1 MTYDVVIV
9 GAGVAGCTAAILY
22 GRAGLRVA
30 LIEKHRDIS
39 THKAL
44 CGHFVLGGTQPMLR
58 RAGLWEAMIEAGAV
72 TGHISRWTA
81 EGWFVPEPGLPESI
95 SLRREKLDPLLRTIA
110 AGTPGVDLMLGRTV
124 TGLLEAGG
132 RVTGVRIGGRASGPV
147 SGRASGSV
155 GGHASGHVGG
165 FVGGFVGGEEI
176 RARLVV
182 GADGHRSPVA
192 RLAETAEHVAPNE
205 RFGWWAYYRGV
216 VPGGL
221 GGNQIWSLDPDVGIL
236 IRTDDDLH
244 MLVAFPA
251 KARLADFSADRPAA
265 LERFMAALPD
275 APDLSSAERVSK
287 VIGTNDYPCV
297 RRDPAPRPGLVLV
310 GDAAITG
317 DPTPAVGCGW
327 AFRAAEWLVE
337 STAPAL
343 RDGSDPAAGVA
354 GYRRALRF
362 IEAHDRLGRQDARA
376 LPANPVQRLITKAA
390 LRDPELG
397 RRVYLFS
404 MRAIPVN
411 ALINPRTLVRALWAV
426 MRP

>member
-30 LIEKHRDIS
+30 LIEKHHNIS

-44 CGHFVLGGTQPMLR
+44 CGHFVLAGTQPMLR
-58 RAGLWEAMIEAGAV
+58 RTGLWEAMVEAGAA
-72 TGHISRWTA
+72 TGHISRWTTA
-81 EGWFVPEPGLPESI
+81 GWFVPEPGLPEAI
-95 SLRREKLDPLLRTIA
+95 SLRREKLDPLLRTLA
-110 AGTPGVDLMLGRTV
+110 AGTPGVDLLLGRTV
-124 TGLLEAGG
+124 TGLLESGR
-132 RVTGVRIGGRASGPV
+132 RVTGVRAGD
-147 SGRASGSV
+147 
-155 GGHASGHVGG
+155 
-165 FVGGFVGGEEI
+165 EEI
-176 RARLVV
+176 HARLVV
-182 GADGHRSPVA
+182 AADGHRSPVA
-192 RLAETAEHVAPNE
+192 RLAGVADDVAPNE

-216 VPGGL
+216 VPNGP

-251 KARLADFSADRPAA
+251 KARLGDFQADRPAT
-265 LERFMAALPD
+265 LERFIAALPD

-297 RRDPAPRPGLVLV
+297 RRDPVPRPGLVLV

-337 STAPAL
+337 STAAAL
-343 RDGSDPAAGVA
+343 RDGSDPAAGLA

-362 IEAHDRLGRQDARA
+362 IEAHDRIGRQDARA
-376 LPANPVQRLITKAA
+376 RPANPVQRLITKAA

-404 MRAIPVN
+404 MRATPVK
-411 ALINPRTLVRALWAV
+411 ALLNPGTVFRALWAV